1 MKIIVG
7 GRRTGKT
14 TALLKE
20 AAEHN
25 AVIVT
30 TDKHRAEI
38 LFNQARDL
46 GLSIRMPV
54 SLQDLKR
61 SRLAGSFVN
70 SLYIDEAEYVL
81 AHLLGDMTGGRG
93 HLDAI
98 TINLAELN
106 STLVMTSNDGEATYT
121 QPKEKPGPCFRCKY
135 RNEFGTS
142 LSCDK
147 WHYETRDFDSCS
159 SFEED
164 RGKP

>member
-20 AAEHN
+20 AAENN

-106 STLVMTSNDGEATYT
+106 NTLVMTSNNGEATYT
-121 QPKEKPGPCFRCKY
+121 QPKEMPGSCFRCKY
-135 RNEFGTS
+135 RNEFGTP
-142 LSCDK
+142 LGCDK
-147 WHYETRDFDSCS
+147 WHYETRGFDSCS

-164 RGKP
+164 RGKL